1 MKYDLELS
9 SSSIN
14 TSFVEDVNRLGPF
27 GNSNPLPIFLFKN
40 LKIIKT
46 LILDKKHISVILKSS
61 TGRSI
66 KAICFNCMISNVGK
80 YLTTYKK
87 NINVIAQIQ
96 ENIWNNKKSTQL
108 NIKDI
113 LI

>member
-1 MKYDLELS
+1 M
-9 SSSIN
+9 
-14 TSFVEDVNRLGPF
+14 
-27 GNSNPLPIFLFKN
+27 
-40 LKIIKT
+40 
-46 LILDKKHISVILKSS
+46 ILKSS

-87 NINVIAQIQ
+87 NINVIAQIH